1 MIASG
6 WQTATPQVSDIEVV
20 MVTNSAC
27 RQLLEGSF
35 GISNLYRP
43 TYSAAERARWYRS
56 VYASSERTSDNRRF
70 EFRRLFYPV
79 RTAVS
84 HT

>member
-6 WQTATPQVSDIEVV
+6 WQTATPQINDIEAV
-20 MVTNSAC
+20 MVTDSAC

-35 GISNLYRP
+35 GVSNLYHP
-43 TYSAAERARWYRS
+43 MYSAVERARVDRS
-56 VYASSERTSDNRRF
+56 AYISSERTSDCRRF
-70 EFRRLFYPV
+70 EFRPLYTPV
-79 RTAVS
+79 RTTVS

>member
-6 WQTATPQVSDIEVV
+6 WQTATPQVDDIEVV
-20 MVTNSAC
+20 MATDSAC

-35 GISNLYRP
+35 GVSDLYHP
-43 TYSAAERARWYRS
+43 TYSAAERARRYRS
-56 VYASSERTSDNRRF
+56 AHISSEQTSDYRRF
-70 EFRRLFYPV
+70 EFRHLYTPV
-79 RTAVS
+79 RTTVS